1 MDPKEL
7 ALFLA
12 DALDE
17 KKALDIIILDVES
30 LVGYTSYFVLASGR
44 GERHVQSLAD
54 HLRRHLR
61 TDQGVRP
68 MGVEGA
74 KSGRWAL
81 LDFGDVVVHV
91 FKEDERDFYD
101 LEGLWQDAERLD
113 RNPLAE
119 AAGRT

>member
-7 ALFLA
+7 ALVLA

-74 KSGRWAL
+74 KSGKWAL

-101 LEGLWQDAERLD
+101 LEGLWQDAPRIERRSL
-113 RNPLAE
+113 PE
-119 AAGRT
+119 AVGRT